1 MDSDNV
7 HKTVLPSGLRILTE
21 RVPHVRSVSL
31 GVWVEAGSRD
41 ERSPHRGIIHFIE
54 HMLFKGTARRTAYDI
69 AYSLESVGGQIDAFT
84 GRDVTCFFARCLD
97 EHVEIALDVLG
108 DMLAHSVF
116 DPEAIEREKGVV
128 LEEIRN
134 VEDTPDDLIHDV
146 VGKSVWGD
154 HPVGSPILG
163 TQETVGGFRRED
175 LIQHIREFYT
185 SGNVVV
191 AAAGSLGHDAF
202 VDMVSRY
209 LRLPES
215 RRFPRPRTAPPV
227 YPGRS
232 QHVDKQIGQTHIC
245 LGAAAL
251 SYNDRRRFD
260 LLAANTILGGGMS
273 SRLFQ
278 EVRERL
284 GLAYSI
290 YSYVEMLGDTGL
302 FGAYLAC
309 EESQAYRST
318 ALVCDE
324 FRRIKTEGVAQVE
337 VENAKAQL
345 KGGLVIG
352 LEGMSKRMSR
362 LAKQEIYFGSYQTV
376 ADALA
381 EIDAVTREGVV
392 EVCRSVLDP
401 ERFHLVTVG
410 PEADGVPQALERI

>member
-1 MDSDNV
+1 
-7 HKTVLPSGLRILTE
+7 
-21 RVPHVRSVSL
+21 
-31 GVWVEAGSRD
+31 
-41 ERSPHRGIIHFIE
+41 
-54 HMLFKGTARRTAYDI
+54 
-69 AYSLESVGGQIDAFT
+69 
-84 GRDVTCFFARCLD
+84 
-97 EHVEIALDVLG
+97 
-108 DMLAHSVF
+108 
-116 DPEAIEREKGVV
+116 
-128 LEEIRN
+128 
-134 VEDTPDDLIHDV
+134 
-146 VGKSVWGD
+146 
-154 HPVGSPILG
+154 
-163 TQETVGGFRRED
+163 
-175 LIQHIREFYT
+175 
-185 SGNVVV
+185 
-191 AAAGSLGHDAF
+191 
-202 VDMVSRY
+202 
-209 LRLPES
+209 
-215 RRFPRPRTAPPV
+215 
-227 YPGRS
+227 
-232 QHVDKQIGQTHIC
+232 VDKQIGQTHVC
-245 LGAAAL
+245 LGAAAFP
-251 SYNDRRRFD
+251 YNDRRRFD

-309 EESQAYRST
+309 EEAQAYRST

-324 FRRIKTEGVAQVE
+324 FRRIKTEGVTEVE

-392 EVCRSVLDP
+392 EVCRSILDP

-410 PEADGVPQALERI
+410 PEADGVPQVLGRI

>member
-1 MDSDNV
+1 MISDNV
-7 HKTVLPSGLRILTE
+7 RKTVLPNGLRILTE
-21 RVPHVRSVSL
+21 QVPHVRSVSL
-31 GVWVEAGSRD
+31 GVWVEVGSRD
-41 ERSPHRGIIHFIE
+41 EYFPHRGIIHFIE
-54 HMLFKGTARRTAYDI
+54 HMLFKGTAHRTAFDI
-69 AYSLESVGGQIDAFT
+69 AYSLESVGGQLDAFT

-97 EHVEIALDVLG
+97 EHVGLALEVLG
-108 DMLAHSVF
+108 DMLAHSDF
-116 DPEAIEREKGVV
+116 DPEAMEREKGVV

-154 HPVGSPILG
+154 HPLGSPILG
-163 TQETVGGFRRED
+163 AQETVEGFRRED
-175 LIQHIREFYT
+175 LIQHMQEFYT
-185 SGNVVV
+185 SGNIVV
-191 AAAGSLGHDAF
+191 AAAGSLEHEAF
-202 VDMVSRY
+202 VDAVARAIA
-209 LRLPES
+209 LPAS
-215 RRFPRPRTAPPV
+215 QRFPRPRSVPPV

-232 QHVDKQIGQTHIC
+232 QHVDKQIGQTHVC
-245 LGAAAL
+245 LGASAF

-309 EESQAYRST
+309 EEAQAYRST

-324 FRRIKTEGVAQVE
+324 MRRIKTEGVTQVE

-362 LAKQEIYFGSYQTV
+362 LAKQEVYFGSYQTV
-376 ADALA
+376 SDALA
-381 EIDAVTREGVV
+381 EIDTVTREGVV
-392 EVCRSVLDP
+392 EVCRSIFDP

-410 PEADGVPQALERI
+410 PEADGVSKALERI